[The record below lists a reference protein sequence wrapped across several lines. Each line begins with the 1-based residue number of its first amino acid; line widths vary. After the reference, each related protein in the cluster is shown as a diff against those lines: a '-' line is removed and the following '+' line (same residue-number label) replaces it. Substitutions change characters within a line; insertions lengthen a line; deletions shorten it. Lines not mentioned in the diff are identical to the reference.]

1 MNQNNEHNTNGL
13 PSIAGSRITKIASVM
28 MGMAVIIACY
38 AYTKAESGF
47 GQIALYAL
55 ASLIFTVAAFFM
67 FIVIVAHR
75 ATKNKNNFFLYDR
88 KTKQN
93 ISAEALTFEGV
104 RARVLEFMSVFKYRG
119 KLYMGDLFSDDRTV
133 PESFK
138 PLFCYE
144 ILYELATDD
153 GIRAEAFLSFGTECA
168 SIFSKY
174 LSQNND
180 HEFAARIC
188 GFIYDFSSGNKD
200 VVKFQEYIQ
209 SQKDHIKSKMLGYT
223 VENIRKFD

>member
-1 MNQNNEHNTNGL
+1 MNQNNEHDTNSL
-13 PSIAGSRITKIASVM
+13 PGIAGSRITKIASVM
-28 MGMAVIIACY
+28 MGISVIIACY
-38 AYTKAESGF
+38 SYAKAGNGF

-55 ASLIFTVAAFFM
+55 AAFIFVVAAFLM
-67 FIVIVAHR
+67 FIVIAAHI
-75 ATKNKNNFFLYDR
+75 AAKNKNNFFLYDK

-93 ISAEALTFEGV
+93 IPTEALTFEGV
-104 RARVLEFMSVFKYRG
+104 RSRVLEFMSVFKYRG

-153 GIRAEAFLSFGTECA
+153 GIRAESFLSFGTECA

-174 LSQNND
+174 LGQNDD
-180 HEFAARIC
+180 HELAARIC

-200 VVKFQEYIQ
+200 VGKFQEYIQ
-209 SQKDHIKSKMLGYT
+209 SQRDHIKSKMLGYT